1 MINSFAFHNTTIHLL
16 HKTTFMKTILLLLIF
31 FLFTTLLAA
40 QNTLSGKVVDQK
52 GNPVSGANIYID
64 GTYDGTSSN
73 EQGAFSFTTTTT
85 GNQNLVV
92 SFLVFETT
100 KMLIDVAD
108 FNGKTIKM
116 RESVTSLD
124 AVVVT
129 AGTMESGDKARVSV
143 LKPLDIVTT
152 AGSAGNIIAALQTL
166 PGTNNVGEDGR
177 LFVRGGEADETQT
190 FVDGIRVAQPYGA
203 TTNNLPTRGRFS
215 PFLFSGISFS
225 TGGYSAEYGE
235 ALSSVLLLNTQDDP
249 DQNKT
254 DIALMT
260 VGLGLGHT
268 QKWKKSS
275 LSVNTAY
282 IDLAPYQVAIPQN
295 VDWNKPF
302 QSLSGESVYRYNFNN
317 GIFKLYA
324 AFDASRF
331 DLNQES
337 INTTSKTRVNLN
349 NNNFYLNSSY
359 KGNFGS
365 NWQVTTGMSFGY
377 GKNDIALDLNEVDN
391 AEKAAHLKLKLRKS
405 FSDRFKLS
413 FGADYFLTKFAEN
426 FNQLATGEYDANIAA
441 LYSEADIFFSK
452 NLAAKVGVRL
462 SNNDLLNETSLSPRV
477 SLAYKVAKFSQFS
490 LAYGLFSQ
498 SPSADYIKYA
508 RSFSFENES
517 AAHYILNFQYSK
529 NKKTFRAETYFKD
542 YDNLVKYDSKIVRPN
557 SGFSNDGYG
566 YAKGLDLFWRDGY
579 TIKNLEYWISYSF
592 IDTQRDYK
600 NFKTEAT
607 PSFVADHTLS
617 VVTKYWIS
625 DWKSQIG
632 FTHSFSTGRPYNNP
646 NKSEISTSE
655 FMNEKTKSFNNL
667 SFNWAYLLSQQKI
680 LYFSVSNVLGTQN
693 VFGYEYANVKTNN
706 VYNRRAITPTADRFF
721 FLGFFWTISDNKKD
735 NQLNNL

>member
-1 MINSFAFHNTTIHLL
+1 
-16 HKTTFMKTILLLLIF
+16 MKTIF
-31 FLFTTLLAA
+31 FTFTLYFFTTFVFS
-40 QNTLSGKVVDQK
+40 QNTLSGKVIDNK
-52 GNPVSGANIYID
+52 GKPVVGANIYID

-73 EQGAFSFTTTTT
+73 EIGEFSFTTTSS
-85 GNQNLVV
+85 GNQTLVV
-92 SFLVFETT
+92 SFLIFETYT
-100 KMLIDVAD
+100 ALIDVA
-108 FNGKTIKM
+108 NYQNQIIKL
-116 RESVTSLD
+116 RESVTALD
-124 AVVVT
+124 AVIVT

-235 ALSSVLLLNTQDDP
+235 ALSSVLLLNTQDEP

-260 VGLGLGHT
+260 VGLGIGHT

-282 IDLAPYQVAIPQN
+282 IDLAPYQVAIPQD
-295 VDWNKPF
+295 VDWNKAF

-331 DLNQES
+331 DLNQEN
-337 INTTSKTRVNLN
+337 INAVAKTRVNLN
-349 NNNFYLNSSY
+349 NNNLYINSSY
-359 KGNFGS
+359 KGNLWG
-365 NWQVTTGMSFGY
+365 NWQMTTGLSFGF
-377 GKNDIALDLNEVDN
+377 GQNKIKLDSNNLDN
-391 AEKAAHLKLKLRKS
+391 TENAAHLKFKLRKS

-413 FGADYFLTKFAEN
+413 FGTDYFVTQFDEKYAD
-426 FNQLATGEYDANIAA
+426 FNSNDYNSNIAA
-441 LYSEADIFFSK
+441 FYTEADIFFSK
-452 NLAAKVGVRL
+452 KVAAKVGVRL
-462 SNNDLLNETSLSPRV
+462 SNNDLLNETALSPRI
-477 SLAYKVAKFSQFS
+477 SMAYKVAKYSQFS
-490 LAYGLFSQ
+490 LAYGDFTQMPNANYL
-498 SPSADYIKYA
+498 KY
-508 RSFSFENES
+508 SNSHQFESEK
-517 AAHYILNFQYSK
+517 AAHYILNFQYSR
-529 NKKTFRAETYFKD
+529 NKKTFRAEGYYKS
-542 YDNLVKYDSKIVRPN
+542 YDNLVKY
-557 SGFSNDGYG
+557 NDLKQYNNNGSG
-566 YAKGLDLFWRDGY
+566 YAKGIDLFWRDGS
-579 TIKNLEYWISYSF
+579 TIKNLEYWLSYSY
-592 IDTQRDYK
+592 IDTERDYK
-600 NFKTEAT
+600 DFPKQVT
-607 PSFVADHTLS
+607 PSFVADHTIS
-617 VVTKYWIS
+617 FVTKYWIS

-632 FTHSFSTGRPYNNP
+632 FTHNFSTGRPYNNK
-646 NKSEISTSE
+646 NEKE
-655 FMNEKTKSFNNL
+655 FMNSKTKSFNNL

-693 VFGYEYANVKTNN
+693 VFGYEYAQNPDANN
-706 VYNRRAITPTADRFF
+706 VYKRREITPTADRFF